1 MIEISEL
8 WHSRESALWYQALDR
23 YWDLIRPANET
34 LERCMEQNTKAD
46 MHKTARRLR
55 SCYGLHAHARGKKER
70 RMKKAGLLVLLFLV
84 VLNGCATR
92 SISNS
97 GYSTGGYYGRG
108 SDNPLYKG
116 ELSEFDVLGIDAGK
130 EIEEQDIAAAA
141 VAKKDRLSFRKGDSL
156 LLIQSGA
163 MMPDQVMTE
172 NAEKY
177 FSVSVFTG
185 VPEQDKKANVSYAK
199 ALRLAA
205 AKAGIDKILVYWGV
219 LESGTKNLVTK
230 SVSWVPMVGSAVP
243 DQSQEIR
250 IRLKVALIDVKTGQ
264 WEIFV
269 PKVFEDTAFSASL
282 TRENSDQ
289 QQVALLKA
297 KAYQAAIESTLARY
311 AR

>member
-1 MIEISEL
+1 
-8 WHSRESALWYQALDR
+8 
-23 YWDLIRPANET
+23 
-34 LERCMEQNTKAD
+34 
-46 MHKTARRLR
+46 
-55 SCYGLHAHARGKKER
+55 
-70 RMKKAGLLVLLFLV
+70 MKKVGLLVLLFLV

-97 GYSTGGYYGRG
+97 GYNPGDYYGRG
-108 SDNPLYKG
+108 ADNPLYKG

-130 EIEEQDIAAAA
+130 DIEEQDIAAA
-141 VAKKDRLSFRKGDSL
+141 VATKKDRLTLRKGDSI
-156 LLIQSGA
+156 LLIQSGT
-163 MMPDQVMTE
+163 MMPDQDMTE
-172 NAEKY
+172 SAEKY

-185 VPEQDKKANVSYAK
+185 MPEKDKKANVSYAK

-230 SVSWVPMVGSAVP
+230 TVSWVPIVGSAIP

-250 IRLKVALIDVKTGQ
+250 IRLKVALVDVKKGQ

-282 TRENSDQ
+282 TRERSDQ
-289 QQVALLKA
+289 QQVALLKT

-311 AR
+311 VR